1 VRPFLRLGA
10 FAVVLGVLAGC
21 SGKPQE
27 ASIETSG
34 EPALKVMERVALAA
48 RDCWFRGRDTVF
60 AGYSMAPELD
70 SHSGRPRIL
79 VVPRSNPGGLPL
91 LVVEG
96 QGKPARIQ
104 TFGPLLN
111 GPNGSRIASDVARW
125 QSGDRTCANA

>member
-1 VRPFLRLGA
+1 MRPLLRIGALAVALGA
-10 FAVVLGVLAGC
+10 LAGC
-21 SGKPQE
+21 SGKPRE
-27 ASIETSG
+27 ASVETRG
-34 EPALKVMERVALAA
+34 EPALAVMERVALAA
-48 RDCWFRGRDTVF
+48 RDCWFRGRDTAF

-104 TFGPLLN
+104 TFGPLLS
-111 GPNGSRIASDVARW
+111 GPNGSRIAADVARW
-125 QSGDRTCANA
+125 QGGDRTCANA

>member
-1 VRPFLRLGA
+1 MTPLLRLGA
-10 FAVVLGVLAGC
+10 LAVLAGVLAAC
-21 SGKPQE
+21 SGKPRE
-27 ASIETSG
+27 ASIDTGG

-48 RDCWFRGRDTVF
+48 RDCWFRGRDTAF
-60 AGYSMAPELD
+60 SGYSMAPELD

-111 GPNGSRIASDVARW
+111 GPSGPRIAADVARW
-125 QSGDRTCANA
+125 QGGDRTCANA